1 MGRLPKDL
9 EEKRLRL
16 ERAARRGA
24 FESYVRHGR
33 VPEAYERIAALVN
46 EAKRLGDTVLRGPV
60 GVAGLPVGRPTGHY
74 TWRTAGDD
82 RVRGTHAARNGQVFS
97 WANPPEHG
105 HPASEPNCRCWPDP
119 YYGDPAVPDALLAMV
134 RKRQVNTDPGVLW
147 ASIDTLSR
155 PDGSLAASAVVMA
168 DGTVIDSSFV
178 GPTADHSVTLPDG
191 AVVRAQRDA
200 GAYKLSVDSP
210 GEKPVLVAQLGRLLF
225 PPAPLPPAPAP
236 HAPERAP
243 IMPLDLPTNPWFG
256 AFNAARA
263 IFNML
268 QQEPASLGAGP
279 SDVPVLVYRVWQI
292 EAGSVPVLVT
302 EVLSKEQVT
311 QWCPHAAEVQ
321 SFIDLAAEEWA
332 PLASTMNPAVLGTN
346 IHMTAKQGLDAAKLA
361 NPARYANLYPEVS
374 LDLEPPRDLNTIGV
388 PYGTAGSTRL
398 DVMELVNAEMG
409 CVYDY
414 KTGQAGLT
422 TARVLKIL
430 AAWDKRFPDVPV
442 VIIEMRQ
449 HLPVWSE

>member
-1 MGRLPKDL
+1 MGRPPKEL

-24 FESYVRHGR
+24 FESYIRHGR

-46 EAKRLGDTVLRGPV
+46 EAKRLDAEAS
-60 GVAGLPVGRPTGHY
+60 VASLARRLPAGRPTTHY

-97 WANPPEHG
+97 WADPPEHG
-105 HPASEPNCRCWPDP
+105 HPGTEPNCRCWPEP

-134 RKRQVNTDPGVLW
+134 PKRQVNTDPGVLW

-155 PDGSLAASAVVMA
+155 PDGSLVASAVVMA
-168 DGTVIDSSFV
+168 DRTVIDSSFV

-200 GAYKLSVDSP
+200 GAYKLSVDPP
-210 GEKPVLVAQLGRLLF
+210 GEKPVLMAQLGRLLF

-236 HAPERAP
+236 RAPERTP
-243 IMPLDLPTNPWFG
+243 VTPLDVPTNPWFA

-279 SDVPVLVYRVWQI
+279 SDVPVLVYRVWQS
-292 EAGSVPVLVT
+292 EAGS
-302 EVLSKEQVT
+302 
-311 QWCPHAAEVQ
+311 
-321 SFIDLAAEEWA
+321 A
-332 PLASTMNPAVLGTN
+332 PF
-346 IHMTAKQGLDAAKLA
+346 
-361 NPARYANLYPEVS
+361 
-374 LDLEPPRDLNTIGV
+374 
-388 PYGTAGSTRL
+388 
-398 DVMELVNAEMG
+398 
-409 CVYDY
+409 
-414 KTGQAGLT
+414 
-422 TARVLKIL
+422 
-430 AAWDKRFPDVPV
+430 W
-442 VIIEMRQ
+442 
-449 HLPVWSE
+449 